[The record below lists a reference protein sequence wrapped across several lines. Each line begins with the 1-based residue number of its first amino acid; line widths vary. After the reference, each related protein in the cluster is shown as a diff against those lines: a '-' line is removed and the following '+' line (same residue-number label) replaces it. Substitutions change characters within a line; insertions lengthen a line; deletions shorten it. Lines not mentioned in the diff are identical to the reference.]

1 MEVMDKRK
9 KDRFVKGI
17 ALNAFVLLGCLIYIY
32 VYIIPQ
38 YDTINA
44 TVTQVNTTINNAS
57 SLKSDGV
64 NKDSFTEL
72 LNKSGKK
79 KEIPDVIFTD
89 PTKLNEV
96 LKKPT
101 GIKKDYL
108 DWLLDETTK
117 MSIIDKEITE
127 INSVLGNIIPVFVNS
142 SNRSIDD
149 SIDNQVTLASFI
161 TYIEKDILG
170 KYSLTSYAPI
180 GISNI
185 TFPEKSN
192 TSVNIG
198 SFKITLDFK
207 GRNSNILALIDAV
220 QKSGGITI
228 RNGKIIP
235 NTTETRTGGGEKG
248 LSGLSNLLITIDTL
262 SLTDIPASY
271 AASNQGSITL
281 NFYVEGMDYQKIL
294 FLRSLVSAKFTGL
307 QKSVQE
313 KGMLCVKPGNPLC
326 NETATANAIATIKGL
341 TKNLTKLQTQVNG
354 FKTVDVTKDIDNIN
368 DINTSLQTIEIIY
381 LRNNAILEKA
391 KKTSTTK

>member
-235 NTTETRTGGGEKG
+235 NTTETRTG
-248 LSGLSNLLITIDTL
+248 
-262 SLTDIPASY
+262 
-271 AASNQGSITL
+271 
-281 NFYVEGMDYQKIL
+281 
-294 FLRSLVSAKFTGL
+294 
-307 QKSVQE
+307 
-313 KGMLCVKPGNPLC
+313 
-326 NETATANAIATIKGL
+326 
-341 TKNLTKLQTQVNG
+341 
-354 FKTVDVTKDIDNIN
+354 
-368 DINTSLQTIEIIY
+368 
-381 LRNNAILEKA
+381 
-391 KKTSTTK
+391 